1 MLARATSTRAPSTR
15 PPAAWRPPA
24 WRGGWR
30 CAGPPSGRS
39 RADRSPGGSLLA
51 NVPAAA
57 HRELLGRVAG
67 PPAAA
72 VLSGLRPA
80 EAPAIEGAYR
90 ALGLAPA
97 GRAERGGFV
106 CAALVGP

>member
-1 MLARATSTRAPSTR
+1 MQIAGRA
-15 PPAAWRPPA
+15 
-24 WRGGWR
+24 
-30 CAGPPSGRS
+30 
-39 RADRSPGGSLLA
+39 LLA
-51 NVPAAA
+51 NVPAPA
-57 HRELLGRVAG
+57 HRELLARVVG

-90 ALGLAPA
+90 ALGLEPA

-106 CAALVGP
+106 CAALVAP